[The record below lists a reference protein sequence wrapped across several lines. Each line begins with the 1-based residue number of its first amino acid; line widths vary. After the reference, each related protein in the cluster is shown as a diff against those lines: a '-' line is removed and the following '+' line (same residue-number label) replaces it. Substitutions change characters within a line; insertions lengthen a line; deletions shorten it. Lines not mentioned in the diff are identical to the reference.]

1 MSGINWRTLQY
12 GLTFGAIDSIALP
25 IIKGVSTG
33 WNGWLIVIPMF
44 LYGMSP
50 LIFLKAL
57 EKETLTIMN
66 LVWDMT
72 SDLIVTLIGIFVF
85 AEKLSPL
92 KLLGVALSFVS
103 LFLMTYEGDGWND
116 YLTRNYQEAVTTVR
130 SVLGYQ

>member
-1 MSGINWRTLQY
+1 
-12 GLTFGAIDSIALP
+12 
-25 IIKGVSTG
+25 
-33 WNGWLIVIPMF
+33 MF